1 MKISITTIAVSSLL
15 AGSVLT
21 SVASAGA
28 LTAEREARTLRIEA
42 LTQEVAS
49 GRLTRSQKILAKLKI
64 ASLEAE
70 IRKQRRLADRF
81 RDKQAALKRR
91 GLHY

>member
-1 MKISITTIAVSSLL
+1 MKISITSIAISALLASSL
-15 AGSVLT
+15 LT
-21 SVASAGA
+21 SVASAGS

-49 GRLTRSQKILAKLKI
+49 GRLSRSQKILVKLKI

-70 IRKQRRLADRF
+70 ARKQRRLADRV
-81 RDKQAALKRR
+81 RDRQAALTRR
-91 GLHY
+91 GLH